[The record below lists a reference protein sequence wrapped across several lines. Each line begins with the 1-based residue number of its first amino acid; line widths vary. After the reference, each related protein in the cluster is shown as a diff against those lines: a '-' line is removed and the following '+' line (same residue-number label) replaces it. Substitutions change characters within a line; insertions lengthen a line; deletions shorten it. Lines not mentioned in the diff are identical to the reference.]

1 MPNEGDGAQSQ
12 ANKKIERRSRWIS
25 IAITTAIGVL
35 ATIAGTRFSIDRA
48 EEVAITAELERAR
61 AVRDNFVAIVEE
73 RVINGKAVD
82 TSRLTRL
89 IDRRKKEQDV
99 RTPISVREVVE
110 AAEYNILNHSCPN

>member
-35 ATIAGTRFSIDRA
+35 ATIAGAWFSIDRA

-99 RTPISVREVVE
+99 RTLISVREVVE
-110 AAEYNILNHSCPN
+110 AAEYNILNHCCPN